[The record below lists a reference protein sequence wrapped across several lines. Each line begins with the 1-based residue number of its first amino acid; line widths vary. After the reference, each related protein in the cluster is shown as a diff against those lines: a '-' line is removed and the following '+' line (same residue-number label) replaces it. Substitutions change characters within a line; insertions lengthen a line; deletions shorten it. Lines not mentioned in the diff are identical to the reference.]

1 MTDFL
6 GLPVFKRLYG
16 FGDVATL
23 KAKTTVALVG
33 GADARAIAGA
43 LPSHPKIKPIR
54 GAPLVVM
61 QSDFTSATDNGD
73 PDKNDRR
80 YHEVMIAVIVH
91 GVATAA
97 PAMFPLV
104 LFLDDPVAMASGRE
118 FYGFPKVLAEVDLEP
133 GRTSVRFTSYPR
145 GVKTTSEVFRS
156 SWDPKPGV
164 VSRALTGAS
173 GLVLSA
179 MKASGLDDDTTALL
193 SGLMLSRAGE
203 IMNIRQL
210 PDLTNPRRASLTE
223 LTRFSSRL
231 TDPGPITLL
240 SDFVLDLPDEPI
252 WSLKRRLFREG
263 SPSTLLAFDW
273 SITMAVTTG
282 EVLASW

>member
-1 MTDFL
+1 MH
-6 GLPVFKRLYG
+6 
-16 FGDVATL
+16 
-23 KAKTTVALVG
+23 
-33 GADARAIAGA
+33 AIAGA
-43 LPSHPKIKPIR
+43 AEPSEDQADSR
-54 GAPLVVM
+54 RSTRVM
-61 QSDFTSATDNGD
+61 QSDFTARRTTIGQER
-73 PDKNDRR
+73 PR

-210 PDLTNPRRASLTE
+210 PDLRTHGGQAS
-223 LTRFSSRL
+223 RS
-231 TDPGPITLL
+231 
-240 SDFVLDLPDEPI
+240 
-252 WSLKRRLFREG
+252 
-263 SPSTLLAFDW
+263 
-273 SITMAVTTG
+273 
-282 EVLASW
+282 